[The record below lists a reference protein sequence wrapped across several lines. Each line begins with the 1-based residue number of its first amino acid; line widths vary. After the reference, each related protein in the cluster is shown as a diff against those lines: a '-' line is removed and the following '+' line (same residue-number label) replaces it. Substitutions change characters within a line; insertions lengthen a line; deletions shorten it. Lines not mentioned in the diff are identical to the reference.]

1 MVAIDPIRRLAAG
14 TLVSSLGTGAWYA
27 SWALFLTRSVG
38 LSPAQVGLGLTVAGA
53 AGLLAAT
60 PLGWLADRVGPREVY
75 AAALAVQGAAS
86 FAYLRVEGFGA
97 FLAVASVAELARGG
111 AGGAR
116 NALVLSLSP
125 DDELGA
131 LGTLRS
137 LSHVGWA
144 LGALGGAVV
153 IGVDS
158 RPAYVALLIA
168 NGTSFLVYTALVA
181 SVPRPAAAKVAA
193 RGLRVVGDRP
203 YVTLAALTGM
213 LALCWAMLS
222 SGLPLW
228 VALHTDAPRSIS
240 AVIVVLNSLA
250 IAAFQVPVSR
260 RMPEPLTA
268 ARGAML
274 SGSALA
280 LSCGLFALTYHTG
293 GAAAVALLLLAG
305 AVHVAG
311 ELLFVAASWGLSIP
325 LMPRDA
331 AGEYQGVFATGEA
344 TALLLAPA
352 LMTTL
357 VAGWGQ
363 PGWLVLAALFLVP
376 AAAIPPVTRWA
387 LRSGRS
393 SDASGRRGVGAPGSP
408 REGSAAAAREGSPA

>member
-1 MVAIDPIRRLAAG
+1 MVAIGPLRRLAAG
-14 TLVSSLGTGAWYA
+14 TLVSSVGTGAWYA

-38 LSPAQVGLGLTVAGA
+38 LAPAQVGLGLTLAGGL
-53 AGLLAAT
+53 GLLAAA
-60 PLGWLADRVGPREVY
+60 PLGRLADLAGAREVY
-75 AAALAVQGAAS
+75 AGVLLVQAAAQLAYVGVHSFPGFLVVACAA
-86 FAYLRVEGFGA
+86 EI
-97 FLAVASVAELARGG
+97 ARGG

-116 NALVLSLSP
+116 NALVLSVSP
-125 DDELGA
+125 RDDALGA
-131 LGTLRS
+131 MGTMRS
-137 LSHVGWA
+137 MSHVGWA
-144 LGALGGAVV
+144 LGALGGAAV
-153 IGVDS
+153 IGIDS
-158 RPAYVALLIA
+158 RPAYVALLVA
-168 NGTSFLVYTALVA
+168 NAASFLAYAALVA
-181 SVPRPAAAKVAA
+181 SVPRPARANVER

-203 YVTLAALTGM
+203 YLTLAGLVGV

-250 IAAFQVPVSR
+250 IAAFQVRVSR
-260 RMPEPLTA
+260 RMDAPLTA

-274 SGSALA
+274 AGAALA
-280 LSCGLFALTYHTG
+280 LSCVLFALTAG
-293 GAAAVALLLLAG
+293 GSGIAVIALLLLAG

-344 TALLLAPA
+344 AALLVAPA

-363 PGWLVLAALFLVP
+363 PGWLVLAAIFLVP
-376 AAAIPPVTRWA
+376 ASATLPVTQRA
-387 LRSGRS
+387 L
-393 SDASGRRGVGAPGSP
+393 
-408 REGSAAAAREGSPA
+408 AARSAPAA